1 MIKKKDPYIA
11 LLDFY
16 YEKFPEPITLKE
28 TYEFFHDEGYL
39 SSEELEVIKAFGKT
53 RQKKEFKEAEVEI
66 SAERKRQL
74 YEMLFLRAGHTTYRQ
89 AGRNAP
95 YILNSE
101 HYFHRLEY
109 IELQEARKSSRTAF
123 IISMIAIFISFAS
136 LCLTWGSLNKPISI
150 SQGQVNQIV
159 KAIQENE

>member
-16 YEKFPEPITLKE
+16 YEKFPETVTLQE
-28 TYEFFHDEGYL
+28 AYEFFQSEGYL

-53 RQKKEFKEAEVEI
+53 RQQKEYKEADVEF
-66 SAERKRQL
+66 SAERKRQF
-74 YEMLFLRAGHTTYRQ
+74 YEMLFLRAGDTAYKQ

-95 YILNSE
+95 HILNSE
-101 HYFHRLEY
+101 HYFYRLEY
-109 IELQEARKSSRTAF
+109 IELQEARRSSRTAF
-123 IISMIAIFISFAS
+123 IISMIAIFISLTS

-150 SQGQVNQIV
+150 SQSQINQIV
-159 KAIQENE
+159 TAIQENE